1 MRRSFY
7 HGDHGIERRIGASL
21 IRHPVT
27 KSAGYAYANPPY
39 SFVTEFRSMPTAPL
53 ELTFRY
59 LPGEYLS
66 GIRAHQFPRYRV
78 LTDFGVSA
86 LVLGVGVATLVGSEE
101 FWLGVILIILA
112 LVVPTIYLVSLLVTP
127 LMLGDNVKLERE
139 YRLTLSDAG
148 IHFRTESIDSRI
160 AWSLYRRARRTA
172 NFYLLYYGRNQYTVI
187 PRRVFA
193 DGSEAQAFEELL
205 RRQLAK
211 VDLA

>member
-7 HGDHGIERRIGASL
+7 HGDHRIEGWIGAS
-21 IRHPVT
+21 IVRHPVT
-27 KSAGYAYANPPY
+27 KSAGHAYADARY
-39 SFVTEFRSMPTAPL
+39 AFVTEFRLMPAAPL

-86 LVLGVGVATLVGSEE
+86 LVLGVGVATFVGSEE
-101 FWLGVILIILA
+101 FWLGAILIILA
-112 LVVPTIYLVSLLVTP
+112 LVVPTVYLVSLMVTP
-127 LMLGDNVKLERE
+127 LMLGDSAKLEQE

-160 AWSLYRRARRTA
+160 AWSLYKRARRTA

-193 DGSEAQAFEELL
+193 DGSQAQALEELL
-205 RRQLAK
+205 RGQLAK